1 MYQLKFPLSVLTAR
15 RQGFHLVAP
24 DSLLP
29 ILDCLHVEPGQTR
42 IEQLGR
48 LGKFEFHRVKN
59 FILANSLSHT

>member
-15 RQGFHLVAP
+15 RQGFHLVPP

-42 IEQLGR
+42 IEQMEIQ
-48 LGKFEFHRVKN
+48 GKFERSQGQKFYFGKL
-59 FILANSLSHT
+59 F